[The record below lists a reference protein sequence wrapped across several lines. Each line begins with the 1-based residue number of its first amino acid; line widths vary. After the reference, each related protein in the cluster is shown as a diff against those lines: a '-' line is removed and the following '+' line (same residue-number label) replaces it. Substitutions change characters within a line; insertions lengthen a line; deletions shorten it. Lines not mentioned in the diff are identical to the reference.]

1 MHIQLTDQPI
11 SPWQWMADT
20 EMALLEAGTL
30 TPNGYGA
37 TASFIGTMRDFN
49 DGNDVTAMEL
59 IHYPGM
65 TEKELQLILKQC
77 LAQFETLA
85 TAVIHRTGE
94 IQPSD
99 TLVVVV
105 VWSEHRKA
113 AFAACREIM
122 EALKSRAPFWKK
134 EITADGPRWVEKNTV
149 G

>member
-1 MHIQLTDQPI
+1 
-11 SPWQWMADT
+11 
-20 EMALLEAGTL
+20 
-30 TPNGYGA
+30 
-37 TASFIGTMRDFN
+37 
-49 DGNDVTAMEL
+49 
-59 IHYPGM
+59 M
-65 TEKELQLILKQC
+65 TEKELESILKEC
-77 LAQFETLA
+77 LAQFDTLA
-85 TAVIHRTGE
+85 AAVIHRTGK

-134 EITADGPRWVEKNTV
+134 EITADGPRWVEKNTA